1 MLPKWN
7 QEEWV
12 SIVATIEADSV
23 YVASEAKSMNYV
35 MGSSAA
41 LPTTTSSAG
50 AFPCY
55 IAMDKKGKV
64 HIAYSCSS

>member
-7 QEEWV
+7 QEEWLA
-12 SIVATIEADSV
+12 IVATIQADSV
-23 YVASEAKSMNYV
+23 WVASAAKSMNYV
-35 MGSSAA
+35 MGTTNA

-50 AFPCY
+50 AFPSY

>member
-1 MLPKWN
+1 MLPIWN
-7 QEEWV
+7 QEEWLA
-12 SIVATIEADSV
+12 IVATIEADTV
-23 YVASEAKSMNYV
+23 WVASAAKSMNYI
-35 MGSSAA
+35 MGTTNA

-55 IAMDKKGKV
+55 IARDKKGKV